1 MTKLNISIFRK
12 ITKALIVIVFFIS
25 TLPVFAKA
33 PLLTAKELSFPPPK
47 IIRTCCS
54 FGADI
59 GISGVPF
66 VKKTD
71 ITSIEEIGDHQF
83 MGDITENN
91 GNIYTKRG
99 GFLDLGHLRDC
110 ADWTA
115 YLYQLILASKE
126 NKELEIIHLGNEGG
140 SKTLILEIPEDFN
153 ESEACE
159 LAGKIA
165 YDLSLWHEIATWYG
179 TSYVPLVPERYS
191 SFSPEDLYSNL
202 LGVHLGMAAIKSD
215 LEYNEAMTVL
225 LSEMLDSLETVTS
238 REETYNAMVTVDEI
252 WYTSQKRL
260 PNKKLLLKRYLD
272 NDSQL
277 TPWLVPDIESDK
289 PPYIICKPENNLSE
303 LYQLK
308 IKLNFRFPVK
318 SMFPDENDRYITQN
332 DFSLFTGQIQNKLAE
347 LDTVRE
353 NHIIKV
359 EKRKEKRQNKN

>member
-1 MTKLNISIFRK
+1 MKKLHHPIFCQ
-12 ITKALIVIVFFIS
+12 ITKALMVIVFMSS

-33 PLLTAKELSFPPPK
+33 PLLTARELSFPPPK

-59 GISGVPF
+59 RISGIPF

-71 ITSIEEIGDHQF
+71 ITSIDEIGAHHYL
-83 MGDITENN
+83 GNIEENN

-140 SKTLILEIPEDFN
+140 SKILELKIPEDL
-153 ESEACE
+153 EDWETIE

-225 LSEMLDSLETVTS
+225 LSEMLDSLDAVTS
-238 REETYNAMVTVDEI
+238 QEETYDAMVLVDDI

-260 PNKKLLLKRYLD
+260 PNKKLLVKR
-272 NDSQL
+272 
-277 TPWLVPDIESDK
+277 
-289 PPYIICKPENNLSE
+289 
-303 LYQLK
+303 
-308 IKLNFRFPVK
+308 
-318 SMFPDENDRYITQN
+318 
-332 DFSLFTGQIQNKLAE
+332 
-347 LDTVRE
+347 
-353 NHIIKV
+353 
-359 EKRKEKRQNKN
+359 